1 MAPIPETPSEA
12 EEIISSHYSL
22 SEGHDERVIM
32 ADLANMQNE
41 IGLEN
46 LAEDDT
52 DPILKKQLKEQIK
65 ELLKTNIKIKIKKQ

>member
-1 MAPIPETPSEA
+1 
-12 EEIISSHYSL
+12 
-22 SEGHDERVIM
+22 M

-52 DPILKKQLKEQIK
+52 DPILKKQLKDQIK